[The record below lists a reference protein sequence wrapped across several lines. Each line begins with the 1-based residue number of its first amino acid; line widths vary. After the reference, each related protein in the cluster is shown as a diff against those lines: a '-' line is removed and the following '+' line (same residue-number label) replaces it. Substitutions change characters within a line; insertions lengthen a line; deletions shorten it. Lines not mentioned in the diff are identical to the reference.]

1 MSELVPRSHAKHGRF
16 PKPSFGRS
24 NKQHHSL
31 FRPMNDHRMKEHTR
45 HEEDQTLAAAR
56 EAVANAGIVPAQH
69 QPKSARAQDLSRRAN
84 SEGAS
89 MKRKPRQFTNL
100 PVETML
106 GEVPHAPASVFAQ
119 GGPATVP
126 FTYHEP
132 KNFIPKQSRSEIARE
147 EAVRIHALRF
157 RREQLNAD
165 AIREREAR
173 KLAAQMDEEPHVVSE
188 SRGKSIFIEDGVP
201 PPLPEKDLAND
212 EPSRSYLTP
221 RIRDTAAMPSLLS
234 SEQTTS
240 VVYNPKPL
248 SYLSGS
254 TLLTSS
260 APVQPSEPKDTTSSV
275 GENLT
280 PAQFAEMT
288 MADFSTV
295 RAGSTLPDYLSKRP
309 EVPTLEEDRDQED
322 AKAAVPVSETLD
334 NLRPSDTDVSGRHV
348 PEIPESDVTLLPDI
362 STVSDAA
369 RAKEDNMAELARKE
383 ADLARQEAILARLE
397 AQKAREEAERVR
409 REAEQIRRE
418 AEAARAAA
426 VEAREIEVKL
436 VEEARR
442 AENARKAEEAKR
454 AEEARKEEARKA
466 EEAKK
471 EEARKAEEA
480 KKEEARKAEE
490 AKKEEARK
498 AEEAKKEEAR
508 KAEEAKKE
516 EVRKAEEA
524 KKEEARKAEEAKKEE
539 ARKAE
544 EAKKEEARKVEA
556 KSAASVQTPSTSK
569 AADDLPP
576 YASPHRITH
585 LPAYLRNGIT
595 NMMRAH
601 PAKPSSSPATTT
613 KLTSVQPFSSLP
625 KSPVDSGKVAAVPPK
640 TSIPAPA
647 EAATSTRNKVD
658 QEPSSKQKD
667 APISAK
673 NEPTKAANAS
683 APVQRVFPQLEIVHV
698 HPKGGSRPAPKTTVP
713 PSKPSKDE
721 PSVTAKSFNAEKA
734 PTTTPSFS
742 SLPKGELS
750 SRYGLFIVGDAEGK
764 PELAKPAKSH
774 GDLSNEPSAPSAP
787 VLDEELSKKTPIK
800 PVARE
805 ANAPLN
811 LHSGSKLAPAIQNIG
826 YLKTK
831 DSAPAT
837 EETSISNNQQSRNSG
852 VDSKQEPAPASSN
865 VVPREVNQS
874 TQENLAQPT
883 SKAVDNLEPAQ
894 AAAEPKPD
902 ATAQSAPST
911 EQPSATVS
919 DKPDLPSSKPKE
931 ESEPKLEKE
940 STEKAVNN
948 KAEETETKAEQ
959 ELKEDATEPTE
970 DQPGAKTDN
979 RAQRRKAQKE
989 AKKAKKT

>member
-240 VVYNPKPL
+240 VVYKPKPL

-480 KKEEARKAEE
+480 KKEE
-490 AKKEEARK
+490 
-498 AEEAKKEEAR
+498 
-508 KAEEAKKE
+508 
-516 EVRKAEEA
+516 V
-524 KKEEARKAEEAKKEE
+524 RKAEEAKKEE

-585 LPAYLRNGIT
+585 LPAYLRNGIN

-601 PAKPSSSPATTT
+601 PVKPSSSPATPT
-613 KLTSVQPFSSLP
+613 KLTSAQSFSSLP

-764 PELAKPAKSH
+764 PELAKPAKFH

>member
-1 MSELVPRSHAKHGRF
+1 
-16 PKPSFGRS
+16 
-24 NKQHHSL
+24 
-31 FRPMNDHRMKEHTR
+31 MKEHTR

-165 AIREREAR
+165 AIREREER

-201 PPLPEKDLAND
+201 PPLPEKDLSND

-480 KKEEARKAEE
+480 KKEEARK
-490 AKKEEARK
+490 
-498 AEEAKKEEAR
+498 
-508 KAEEAKKE
+508 
-516 EVRKAEEA
+516 
-524 KKEEARKAEEAKKEE
+524 
-539 ARKAE
+539 
-544 EAKKEEARKVEA
+544 VEA

-613 KLTSVQPFSSLP
+613 KLTSAQSFSSLP

-764 PELAKPAKSH
+764 PELAKPAKFH

-959 ELKEDATEPTE
+959 ELKEDAAELTE

>member
-69 QPKSARAQDLSRRAN
+69 QPKSARAQELSRRAN

-480 KKEEARKAEE
+480 KKEE
-490 AKKEEARK
+490 
-498 AEEAKKEEAR
+498 
-508 KAEEAKKE
+508 
-516 EVRKAEEA
+516 VRKAEEA

-613 KLTSVQPFSSLP
+613 KLTSAQSFSSLP

-837 EETSISNNQQSRNSG
+837 EKTSISNNQQSRNSG

-959 ELKEDATEPTE
+959 ELKEDAAEPTE

>member
-480 KKEEARKAEE
+480 KKEEARK
-490 AKKEEARK
+490 
-498 AEEAKKEEAR
+498 
-508 KAEEAKKE
+508 
-516 EVRKAEEA
+516 
-524 KKEEARKAEEAKKEE
+524 
-539 ARKAE
+539 
-544 EAKKEEARKVEA
+544 VEA

-613 KLTSVQPFSSLP
+613 KLTSAQSFSSLP

-764 PELAKPAKSH
+764 PELAKPAKFH

-959 ELKEDATEPTE
+959 ELKEDAAEPTE

>member
-480 KKEEARKAEE
+480 KKEEARK
-490 AKKEEARK
+490 
-498 AEEAKKEEAR
+498 
-508 KAEEAKKE
+508 
-516 EVRKAEEA
+516 
-524 KKEEARKAEEAKKEE
+524 
-539 ARKAE
+539 
-544 EAKKEEARKVEA
+544 VEA

-585 LPAYLRNGIT
+585 LPAYLRNGIS

-613 KLTSVQPFSSLP
+613 KLTSAQSFSSLP

-959 ELKEDATEPTE
+959 ELKEDAAEPTE

>member
-31 FRPMNDHRMKEHTR
+31 FRPMNDHRIKEHTR

-69 QPKSARAQDLSRRAN
+69 QPKSARAQDISRRTN

-119 GGPATVP
+119 GGPAAVP

-132 KNFIPKQSRSEIARE
+132 KSFTPKQSRSEIARE
-147 EAVRIHALRF
+147 EAVRIHAMRF

-221 RIRDTAAMPSLLS
+221 RIRDHAAFPSLLS
-234 SEQTTS
+234 SDQTTS
-240 VVYNPKPL
+240 VMYNAKPL

-254 TLLTSS
+254 TLLTSG
-260 APVQPSEPKDTTSSV
+260 APVHTSEPKDATSSV
-275 GENLT
+275 SENLT

-309 EVPTLEEDRDQED
+309 EEPTLGEGRDQED
-322 AKAAVPVSETLD
+322 AKAAMPMSETLD
-334 NLRPSDTDVSGRHV
+334 DLRPSDSDLSGRNV
-348 PEIPESDVTLLPDI
+348 PETKESDVTLLPDI

-436 VEEARR
+436 LEEARR
-442 AENARKAEEAKR
+442 AENARKAEEARR

-466 EEAKK
+466 EEAQK
-471 EEARKAEEA
+471 EEARKVEEA

-490 AKKEEARK
+490 AQKDEETN
-498 AEEAKKEEAR
+498 
-508 KAEEAKKE
+508 
-516 EVRKAEEA
+516 
-524 KKEEARKAEEAKKEE
+524 
-539 ARKAE
+539 
-544 EAKKEEARKVEA
+544 KEEARKVEA
-556 KSAASVQTPSTSK
+556 KNAASMQTPSTSK

-576 YASPHRITH
+576 YASPHRITQ
-585 LPAYLRNGIT
+585 LPAYLRNSISH
-595 NMMRAH
+595 MMHAH
-601 PAKPSSSPATTT
+601 PAKASSSAATT
-613 KLTSVQPFSSLP
+613 KLTSAQSFSSLR

-647 EAATSTRNKVD
+647 EAATSTRDKVD
-658 QEPSSKQKD
+658 QEPPSKQKD
-667 APISAK
+667 VPVSAK
-673 NEPTKAANAS
+673 IEPTKAANAS

-698 HPKGGSRPAPKTTVP
+698 HPKGGSKPAPKMTVSS
-713 PSKPSKDE
+713 SKPSKDE
-721 PSVTAKSFNAEKA
+721 PNLTAKSFNAEKA
-734 PTTTPSFS
+734 PITTPSFS

-764 PELAKPAKSH
+764 PELAKPAKSQS
-774 GDLSNEPSAPSAP
+774 DFSNEPSAPSAP
-787 VLDEELSKKTPIK
+787 VIDEELSKKTPIK

-805 ANAPLN
+805 ATAPLN

-831 DSAPAT
+831 DSARTT
-837 EETSISNNQQSRNSG
+837 EETSISSNSQSHNSG
-852 VDSKQEPAPASSN
+852 VDSKQEPVRASSN
-865 VVPREVNQS
+865 IVPREVSQT
-874 TQENLAQPT
+874 TQDNLAQPT
-883 SKAVDNLEPAQ
+883 SQPVDSLEPAQ
-894 AAAEPKPD
+894 AAAESRPD
-902 ATAQSAPST
+902 APAQSAPST
-911 EQPSATVS
+911 DQSPVTVS
-919 DKPDLPSSKPKE
+919 DKPELPSSKPKE
-931 ESEPKLEKE
+931 EFEPKLEKE
-940 STEKAVNN
+940 STEKAVKNV
-948 KAEETETKAEQ
+948 KAEGTETKAEH
-959 ELKEDATEPTE
+959 ELKEDAAELSE

>member
-69 QPKSARAQDLSRRAN
+69 QPKSARAQELSRRAN

-480 KKEEARKAEE
+480 KKEE
-490 AKKEEARK
+490 
-498 AEEAKKEEAR
+498 
-508 KAEEAKKE
+508 
-516 EVRKAEEA
+516 VRKAEEA

-613 KLTSVQPFSSLP
+613 KLTSAQSFSSLP

-698 HPKGGSRPAPKTTVP
+698 HPKGGSRPAPKTTVL

-837 EETSISNNQQSRNSG
+837 EKTSISNNQQSRNSG

-894 AAAEPKPD
+894 AATEPKPD

-959 ELKEDATEPTE
+959 ELKEDAAEPTE

>member
-498 AEEAKKEEAR
+498 AEEAKKEE
-508 KAEEAKKE
+508 
-516 EVRKAEEA
+516 VRKAEEA

-544 EAKKEEARKVEA
+544 EAKKEEARKVQA

-585 LPAYLRNGIT
+585 LPAYLRNGIN

-601 PAKPSSSPATTT
+601 PVKPSSSPATTT
-613 KLTSVQPFSSLP
+613 KLTSAQSFSSLP

-698 HPKGGSRPAPKTTVP
+698 HPKGGSRPAPKTTVL

-837 EETSISNNQQSRNSG
+837 EKTSISNNQQSRNSG

-959 ELKEDATEPTE
+959 ELKEDAAEPTE

>member
-1 MSELVPRSHAKHGRF
+1 
-16 PKPSFGRS
+16 
-24 NKQHHSL
+24 
-31 FRPMNDHRMKEHTR
+31 MKEHTR

-334 NLRPSDTDVSGRHV
+334 NLLPSDTDVSGRHV

-480 KKEEARKAEE
+480 KKEE
-490 AKKEEARK
+490 
-498 AEEAKKEEAR
+498 
-508 KAEEAKKE
+508 
-516 EVRKAEEA
+516 VRKAEEA

-585 LPAYLRNGIT
+585 LPAYLRNGIS

-613 KLTSVQPFSSLP
+613 KLTSAQSFSSLP

-959 ELKEDATEPTE
+959 ELKEDAAEPTE

>member
-69 QPKSARAQDLSRRAN
+69 QPKSARAQDISGCTN

-119 GGPATVP
+119 GGPAAVP

-132 KNFIPKQSRSEIARE
+132 KSFTPKQSRSEIARE
-147 EAVRIHALRF
+147 EAVRIHAMRF

-221 RIRDTAAMPSLLS
+221 RIRDHAAFPSLLS
-234 SEQTTS
+234 SDQTTS
-240 VVYNPKPL
+240 VMYNAKPL

-254 TLLTSS
+254 TLLTSG
-260 APVQPSEPKDTTSSV
+260 APVHTSEPKDVTSSV
-275 GENLT
+275 SENLT

-309 EVPTLEEDRDQED
+309 EEPTLDEDPDQED
-322 AKAAVPVSETLD
+322 AKAAMPMSKTLD
-334 NLRPSDTDVSGRHV
+334 DLRPSDSDLSGRNV
-348 PEIPESDVTLLPDI
+348 PETKESDVTLLPDI

-426 VEAREIEVKL
+426 VEARELEVKL
-436 VEEARR
+436 LEEARR
-442 AENARKAEEAKR
+442 AENARKAEEARR
-454 AEEARKEEARKA
+454 AEEARKEEARKTEEAQKEEARKA

-480 KKEEARKAEE
+480 QKEEARKVEE

-498 AEEAKKEEAR
+498 AEEAQKDEETN
-508 KAEEAKKE
+508 
-516 EVRKAEEA
+516 
-524 KKEEARKAEEAKKEE
+524 
-539 ARKAE
+539 
-544 EAKKEEARKVEA
+544 KEEARKVEA
-556 KSAASVQTPSTSK
+556 KNAASVPTPSTSK

-576 YASPHRITH
+576 YASPHRITQ
-585 LPAYLRNGIT
+585 LPAYLRNSIT
-595 NMMRAH
+595 HMMRAH
-601 PAKPSSSPATTT
+601 PAKASSSAATT
-613 KLTSVQPFSSLP
+613 KLTSAQSFSSLR

-647 EAATSTRNKVD
+647 EAATSTRDKVD
-658 QEPSSKQKD
+658 QEPPSKQKD
-667 APISAK
+667 VPVSAK
-673 NEPTKAANAS
+673 NEPTKAANAN

-698 HPKGGSRPAPKTTVP
+698 HPKGGSKPAPKMTVSS
-713 PSKPSKDE
+713 SKPSKDE
-721 PSVTAKSFNAEKA
+721 PNLTAKSFNAEKA
-734 PTTTPSFS
+734 HITTPSFS

-764 PELAKPAKSH
+764 PELAKPAKSQS
-774 GDLSNEPSAPSAP
+774 DFSNEPSAPSAP
-787 VLDEELSKKTPIK
+787 VIDEELSKKTPIK

-805 ANAPLN
+805 ATAPLN

-831 DSAPAT
+831 DSARTT
-837 EETSISNNQQSRNSG
+837 EETSISSNSQSHNSG
-852 VDSKQEPAPASSN
+852 VDSKQEPVRASSN
-865 VVPREVNQS
+865 IVPREVSQT
-874 TQENLAQPT
+874 TQDNLAQPT
-883 SKAVDNLEPAQ
+883 SQPVDSLEPAQ
-894 AAAEPKPD
+894 AAAESRPD
-902 ATAQSAPST
+902 APAQSAPST
-911 EQPSATVS
+911 DQSPVTVS
-919 DKPDLPSSKPKE
+919 DKPELPSSKPKE

-940 STEKAVNN
+940 STEKAVKNV
-948 KAEETETKAEQ
+948 KTEGTETKAEQ
-959 ELKEDATEPTE
+959 ELKEDAAELSE

>member
-1 MSELVPRSHAKHGRF
+1 
-16 PKPSFGRS
+16 
-24 NKQHHSL
+24 
-31 FRPMNDHRMKEHTR
+31 MKEHTR

-165 AIREREAR
+165 AIREREER

-480 KKEEARKAEE
+480 KKEEV
-490 AKKEEARK
+490 RK

-516 EVRKAEEA
+516 EV
-524 KKEEARKAEEAKKEE
+524 RKAEEAKKEE

-613 KLTSVQPFSSLP
+613 KLTSAQSFSSLP

-764 PELAKPAKSH
+764 PELAKPAKFH

>member
-490 AKKEEARK
+490 AK
-498 AEEAKKEEAR
+498 
-508 KAEEAKKE
+508 
-516 EVRKAEEA
+516 
-524 KKEEARKAEEAKKEE
+524 
-539 ARKAE
+539 
-544 EAKKEEARKVEA
+544 
-556 KSAASVQTPSTSK
+556 SAASVQTPSTSK

-595 NMMRAH
+595 HMMRAH

-613 KLTSVQPFSSLP
+613 KLTSAQSFSSLP

-721 PSVTAKSFNAEKA
+721 PSVTAKSLNAEKA
-734 PTTTPSFS
+734 PITTPSFS

-959 ELKEDATEPTE
+959 ELKEDAAEPTE

>member
-69 QPKSARAQDLSRRAN
+69 QPKSARAQDISRRTN

-119 GGPATVP
+119 GGPAAVP

-132 KNFIPKQSRSEIARE
+132 KSFTPKQSRSEIARE
-147 EAVRIHALRF
+147 EAIRIHAMRF

-221 RIRDTAAMPSLLS
+221 RIRDHAAFPSLLS
-234 SEQTTS
+234 SDQTTS
-240 VVYNPKPL
+240 VMYNAKPL

-254 TLLTSS
+254 TLLTSG
-260 APVQPSEPKDTTSSV
+260 APVHTSEPKDATSSV
-275 GENLT
+275 SENLT

-309 EVPTLEEDRDQED
+309 EEPTLGEGRDQED
-322 AKAAVPVSETLD
+322 AKAAMPMSETLD
-334 NLRPSDTDVSGRHV
+334 DLRPSDSDLSGRNV
-348 PEIPESDVTLLPDI
+348 PETKESDVTLLPDI

-436 VEEARR
+436 LEEARR
-442 AENARKAEEAKR
+442 AENARKAEEARR
-454 AEEARKEEARKA
+454 AEEARKEEARKAEEAQKEEARKA

-490 AKKEEARK
+490 AQKDEETN
-498 AEEAKKEEAR
+498 
-508 KAEEAKKE
+508 
-516 EVRKAEEA
+516 
-524 KKEEARKAEEAKKEE
+524 
-539 ARKAE
+539 
-544 EAKKEEARKVEA
+544 KEEARKVEA
-556 KSAASVQTPSTSK
+556 KNAASMQTPSTSK

-576 YASPHRITH
+576 YASPHRITQ
-585 LPAYLRNGIT
+585 LPAYLRNSISH
-595 NMMRAH
+595 MMHAH
-601 PAKPSSSPATTT
+601 PAKASSSAATT
-613 KLTSVQPFSSLP
+613 KLTSAQSFSSLR

-647 EAATSTRNKVD
+647 EAATSTRDKVD
-658 QEPSSKQKD
+658 QEPPSKQKD
-667 APISAK
+667 VPVSAK
-673 NEPTKAANAS
+673 IEPTKAANAS

-698 HPKGGSRPAPKTTVP
+698 HPKGGSKPAPKMTVSS
-713 PSKPSKDE
+713 SKPSKDE
-721 PSVTAKSFNAEKA
+721 PNLTAKSFNAEKA
-734 PTTTPSFS
+734 PITTPSFS

-764 PELAKPAKSH
+764 PELAKPAKSQS
-774 GDLSNEPSAPSAP
+774 DFSNEPSAPSAP
-787 VLDEELSKKTPIK
+787 VIDEELSKKTPIK

-805 ANAPLN
+805 ATAPLN

-831 DSAPAT
+831 DSARTT
-837 EETSISNNQQSRNSG
+837 EETSISSNSQSHNSG
-852 VDSKQEPAPASSN
+852 VDSKQEPVRASSN
-865 VVPREVNQS
+865 IVPREVSQT
-874 TQENLAQPT
+874 TQDNLAQPT
-883 SKAVDNLEPAQ
+883 SQPVDSLEPAQ
-894 AAAEPKPD
+894 AAAESRPD
-902 ATAQSAPST
+902 APAQSAPST
-911 EQPSATVS
+911 DQSPVTVS
-919 DKPDLPSSKPKE
+919 DKPELPSSKPKE
-931 ESEPKLEKE
+931 EFEPKLEKE
-940 STEKAVNN
+940 STEKAVKNI
-948 KAEETETKAEQ
+948 KAEGTETKAEH
-959 ELKEDATEPTE
+959 ELKEDAAELSE
-970 DQPGAKTDN
+970 DQQGAKTDN

>member
-1 MSELVPRSHAKHGRF
+1 
-16 PKPSFGRS
+16 
-24 NKQHHSL
+24 
-31 FRPMNDHRMKEHTR
+31 MKEHTR

-334 NLRPSDTDVSGRHV
+334 KLRPSDTDVSGRHV

-498 AEEAKKEEAR
+498 
-508 KAEEAKKE
+508 
-516 EVRKAEEA
+516 
-524 KKEEARKAEEAKKEE
+524 
-539 ARKAE
+539 
-544 EAKKEEARKVEA
+544 VEA

-613 KLTSVQPFSSLP
+613 KLTSAQSFSSLP

-959 ELKEDATEPTE
+959 ELKEDAAEPTE

>member
-69 QPKSARAQDLSRRAN
+69 QPKSARAQDISGRTN

-119 GGPATVP
+119 GGPAAVP

-132 KNFIPKQSRSEIARE
+132 KSFTPKQSRSEIARE
-147 EAVRIHALRF
+147 EAVRIHAMRF

-221 RIRDTAAMPSLLS
+221 RIRDHAAFPSLLS
-234 SEQTTS
+234 SDQTTS
-240 VVYNPKPL
+240 VMYNAKPL

-254 TLLTSS
+254 TLLTSG
-260 APVQPSEPKDTTSSV
+260 APVHTSEPKDVTSSV
-275 GENLT
+275 SENLT

-309 EVPTLEEDRDQED
+309 EEPTLDEDPDQED
-322 AKAAVPVSETLD
+322 AKAAMPMSETLD
-334 NLRPSDTDVSGRHV
+334 DLRPSDSDLSGRNV
-348 PEIPESDVTLLPDI
+348 PETKESDVTLLPDI

-436 VEEARR
+436 LEEARR
-442 AENARKAEEAKR
+442 AENARKAEEARR

-490 AKKEEARK
+490 AQKEEARK
-498 AEEAKKEEAR
+498 VEEAKKEEAR
-508 KAEEAKKE
+508 KAEEAQKDE
-516 EVRKAEEA
+516 ETN
-524 KKEEARKAEEAKKEE
+524 
-539 ARKAE
+539 
-544 EAKKEEARKVEA
+544 KEEARKVEA
-556 KSAASVQTPSTSK
+556 KNAASVPTPSTSK

-576 YASPHRITH
+576 YASPHRITQ
-585 LPAYLRNGIT
+585 LPAYLRNSIT
-595 NMMRAH
+595 HMMRAH
-601 PAKPSSSPATTT
+601 PAKASSSAATT
-613 KLTSVQPFSSLP
+613 KLTSAQSFSSLR

-647 EAATSTRNKVD
+647 EAATSTRDKVD
-658 QEPSSKQKD
+658 QEPPSKQKD
-667 APISAK
+667 VPVSAK
-673 NEPTKAANAS
+673 NEPTKAANAN

-698 HPKGGSRPAPKTTVP
+698 HPKGGSKPAPKMTVSS
-713 PSKPSKDE
+713 SKPSKDE
-721 PSVTAKSFNAEKA
+721 PNLTAKSFNAEKA
-734 PTTTPSFS
+734 HITTPSFS

-764 PELAKPAKSH
+764 PELAKPAKSQS
-774 GDLSNEPSAPSAP
+774 DFSNEPSAPSAP
-787 VLDEELSKKTPIK
+787 VIDEELSKKTPIK

-805 ANAPLN
+805 ATAPLN

-831 DSAPAT
+831 DSARTT
-837 EETSISNNQQSRNSG
+837 EETSISSNSQSHNSG
-852 VDSKQEPAPASSN
+852 VDSKQEPVRASSN
-865 VVPREVNQS
+865 IVPREVSQT
-874 TQENLAQPT
+874 TQDNLAQPT
-883 SKAVDNLEPAQ
+883 SQPVDSLEPAQ
-894 AAAEPKPD
+894 AAAESRPD
-902 ATAQSAPST
+902 APAQSAPST
-911 EQPSATVS
+911 DQSPVTVS
-919 DKPDLPSSKPKE
+919 DKPELPSSKPKE

-940 STEKAVNN
+940 STEKAV
-948 KAEETETKAEQ
+948 KDVKTEGTETKAEQ
-959 ELKEDATEPTE
+959 ELKEDAAELSE

>member
-480 KKEEARKAEE
+480 KKEE
-490 AKKEEARK
+490 
-498 AEEAKKEEAR
+498 
-508 KAEEAKKE
+508 
-516 EVRKAEEA
+516 VRKAEEA

-585 LPAYLRNGIT
+585 LPAYLRNSIT

-613 KLTSVQPFSSLP
+613 KLTSAQSFSSLP

-837 EETSISNNQQSRNSG
+837 EETSISNNQQSRNSS

-959 ELKEDATEPTE
+959 ELKEDAAEPTE

>member
-498 AEEAKKEEAR
+498 AEEAKKEE
-508 KAEEAKKE
+508 
-516 EVRKAEEA
+516 VRKAEEA

-613 KLTSVQPFSSLP
+613 KLTSAQSFSSLP

-959 ELKEDATEPTE
+959 ELKEDAAEPTE

>member
-1 MSELVPRSHAKHGRF
+1 
-16 PKPSFGRS
+16 
-24 NKQHHSL
+24 
-31 FRPMNDHRMKEHTR
+31 MKEHTR

-480 KKEEARKAEE
+480 KKEEARK
-490 AKKEEARK
+490 
-498 AEEAKKEEAR
+498 
-508 KAEEAKKE
+508 
-516 EVRKAEEA
+516 
-524 KKEEARKAEEAKKEE
+524 
-539 ARKAE
+539 
-544 EAKKEEARKVEA
+544 VEA

-613 KLTSVQPFSSLP
+613 KLTSAQSFSSLP

-959 ELKEDATEPTE
+959 ELKEDAAEPTE

>member
-1 MSELVPRSHAKHGRF
+1 
-16 PKPSFGRS
+16 
-24 NKQHHSL
+24 
-31 FRPMNDHRMKEHTR
+31 MNDHRMKEHTR

-480 KKEEARKAEE
+480 KKEEAC
-490 AKKEEARK
+490 
-498 AEEAKKEEAR
+498 

-613 KLTSVQPFSSLP
+613 KLTSAQSFSSLP

-667 APISAK
+667 VPISAK

-698 HPKGGSRPAPKTTVP
+698 HPKGGSRPAPKTTVL

-837 EETSISNNQQSRNSG
+837 EKTSISNNQQSRNSG

-959 ELKEDATEPTE
+959 ELKEDAAEPTE

>member
-69 QPKSARAQDLSRRAN
+69 QPKSARAQDISRRTN

-119 GGPATVP
+119 GGPAAVP

-132 KNFIPKQSRSEIARE
+132 KSFTPKQSRSEIARE
-147 EAVRIHALRF
+147 EAIRIHAMRF

-221 RIRDTAAMPSLLS
+221 RIRDHAAFPSLLS
-234 SEQTTS
+234 SDQTTS
-240 VVYNPKPL
+240 VMYNAKPL

-254 TLLTSS
+254 TLLTSG
-260 APVQPSEPKDTTSSV
+260 APVHTSEPKDATSSV
-275 GENLT
+275 SENLT

-309 EVPTLEEDRDQED
+309 EEPTLGEGRDQED
-322 AKAAVPVSETLD
+322 AKAAMPMSETLD
-334 NLRPSDTDVSGRHV
+334 DLRPSDSDLSGRNV
-348 PEIPESDVTLLPDI
+348 PETKESDVTLLPDI

-436 VEEARR
+436 LEEARR
-442 AENARKAEEAKR
+442 AENARKAEEARR
-454 AEEARKEEARKA
+454 AEEARKEEARKAEEAQKEEARKA

-480 KKEEARKAEE
+480 QKDEETNKEED
-490 AKKEEARK
+490 
-498 AEEAKKEEAR
+498 
-508 KAEEAKKE
+508 
-516 EVRKAEEA
+516 
-524 KKEEARKAEEAKKEE
+524 
-539 ARKAE
+539 
-544 EAKKEEARKVEA
+544 RKVEA
-556 KSAASVQTPSTSK
+556 KNAASVQTPSTSK

-576 YASPHRITH
+576 YASPHRITQ
-585 LPAYLRNGIT
+585 LPAYLRNSISH
-595 NMMRAH
+595 MMHAH
-601 PAKPSSSPATTT
+601 PAKASSSAATT
-613 KLTSVQPFSSLP
+613 KLTSAQSFSSLR

-647 EAATSTRNKVD
+647 EAATSTRDKVD
-658 QEPSSKQKD
+658 QEPPSKQKD
-667 APISAK
+667 VPVSAK
-673 NEPTKAANAS
+673 IEPTKAANAS

-698 HPKGGSRPAPKTTVP
+698 HPKGGSKPAPKMTVSS
-713 PSKPSKDE
+713 SKPSKDE
-721 PSVTAKSFNAEKA
+721 PNLTAKSFNAEKA
-734 PTTTPSFS
+734 PITTPSFS

-764 PELAKPAKSH
+764 PELAKPAKSQS
-774 GDLSNEPSAPSAP
+774 DFSNEPSAPSAP
-787 VLDEELSKKTPIK
+787 VIDEELSKKTPIK

-805 ANAPLN
+805 ATAPLN

-831 DSAPAT
+831 DSARTT
-837 EETSISNNQQSRNSG
+837 EETSISSNSQSHNSG
-852 VDSKQEPAPASSN
+852 VDSKQEPARASSN
-865 VVPREVNQS
+865 IVPHEVSQT
-874 TQENLAQPT
+874 TQDNPAQPT
-883 SKAVDNLEPAQ
+883 SQPVDSLEPAQ
-894 AAAEPKPD
+894 AAAESRPD
-902 ATAQSAPST
+902 ALAQSAPST
-911 EQPSATVS
+911 NQSPVTVS
-919 DKPDLPSSKPKE
+919 DKPELPSSKPKE

-940 STEKAVNN
+940 STEKAVKNV
-948 KAEETETKAEQ
+948 KAEGTETKAEH
-959 ELKEDATEPTE
+959 ELKEDAAELSE

>member
-69 QPKSARAQDLSRRAN
+69 LPKSARAQDISGRTN

-119 GGPATVP
+119 GGPAAVP

-132 KNFIPKQSRSEIARE
+132 KSFTPKQSRSEIARE
-147 EAVRIHALRF
+147 EAVRIHAMRF

-221 RIRDTAAMPSLLS
+221 RIRDHAAFPSLLS
-234 SEQTTS
+234 SDQTTS
-240 VVYNPKPL
+240 VMYNAKPL

-254 TLLTSS
+254 TLLTSG
-260 APVQPSEPKDTTSSV
+260 APVHTSEPKDVTSSV
-275 GENLT
+275 SENLT

-309 EVPTLEEDRDQED
+309 EEPTLDEDRDQED
-322 AKAAVPVSETLD
+322 AKAAMPMSETLD
-334 NLRPSDTDVSGRHV
+334 DLRPSDSDLSGRNV
-348 PEIPESDVTLLPDI
+348 PETKESDVTLLPDI

-436 VEEARR
+436 LEEARR
-442 AENARKAEEAKR
+442 AENARKAEEARR
-454 AEEARKEEARKA
+454 AEEARKEEARKTEEAQKEEARKA

-480 KKEEARKAEE
+480 QKDEETNKEED
-490 AKKEEARK
+490 
-498 AEEAKKEEAR
+498 
-508 KAEEAKKE
+508 
-516 EVRKAEEA
+516 
-524 KKEEARKAEEAKKEE
+524 
-539 ARKAE
+539 
-544 EAKKEEARKVEA
+544 RKVEA
-556 KSAASVQTPSTSK
+556 KNAASVQTPSTSK

-576 YASPHRITH
+576 YASPHRITQ
-585 LPAYLRNGIT
+585 LPAYLRNSIT
-595 NMMRAH
+595 HMMHAH
-601 PAKPSSSPATTT
+601 PAKASSSAATT
-613 KLTSVQPFSSLP
+613 KLTSAQSFSSLR

-640 TSIPAPA
+640 TSIPDPA
-647 EAATSTRNKVD
+647 EAATSTRDKVD
-658 QEPSSKQKD
+658 QEPPSKQKD
-667 APISAK
+667 VPVSAK

-698 HPKGGSRPAPKTTVP
+698 HPKGGSKPAPKMTVSS
-713 PSKPSKDE
+713 SKPSKDE
-721 PSVTAKSFNAEKA
+721 PNLTAKSFNAEKA
-734 PTTTPSFS
+734 PITTPSFS

-764 PELAKPAKSH
+764 PELAKPAKSQS
-774 GDLSNEPSAPSAP
+774 DFSNEPSAPSAP
-787 VLDEELSKKTPIK
+787 VIDEELSKKTPIK

-805 ANAPLN
+805 ATAPLN

-831 DSAPAT
+831 DSARTT
-837 EETSISNNQQSRNSG
+837 EETSISSNSQSHNSG
-852 VDSKQEPAPASSN
+852 VDSKQEPARASSN
-865 VVPREVNQS
+865 IVPHEVSQT
-874 TQENLAQPT
+874 TQDNLAQPT
-883 SKAVDNLEPAQ
+883 SQPVDSLEPAQ
-894 AAAEPKPD
+894 AAAESRPD
-902 ATAQSAPST
+902 ALAQSAPST
-911 EQPSATVS
+911 NQSPVTVS
-919 DKPDLPSSKPKE
+919 DKPELPSSKPKE

-940 STEKAVNN
+940 STEKAVKNV
-948 KAEETETKAEQ
+948 KAEGTETKAEQ
-959 ELKEDATEPTE
+959 ELKEDAAELSE

>member
-498 AEEAKKEEAR
+498 AEEAKKEE
-508 KAEEAKKE
+508 
-516 EVRKAEEA
+516 VRKAEEA

-613 KLTSVQPFSSLP
+613 KLTSAQSFSSLP

-837 EETSISNNQQSRNSG
+837 EETSISNNQQSRNSS

>member
-126 FTYHEP
+126 FTYQEP

-480 KKEEARKAEE
+480 KKEE
-490 AKKEEARK
+490 
-498 AEEAKKEEAR
+498 
-508 KAEEAKKE
+508 
-516 EVRKAEEA
+516 VRKAEEA

-544 EAKKEEARKVEA
+544 EAKKEEARKVQA

-585 LPAYLRNGIT
+585 LPAYLRNGIS

-613 KLTSVQPFSSLP
+613 KLTSAQSFSSLP

-959 ELKEDATEPTE
+959 ELKEDAAEPTE

>member
-1 MSELVPRSHAKHGRF
+1 
-16 PKPSFGRS
+16 
-24 NKQHHSL
+24 
-31 FRPMNDHRMKEHTR
+31 MKEHTR

-498 AEEAKKEEAR
+498 
-508 KAEEAKKE
+508 
-516 EVRKAEEA
+516 
-524 KKEEARKAEEAKKEE
+524 
-539 ARKAE
+539 
-544 EAKKEEARKVEA
+544 VEA

-613 KLTSVQPFSSLP
+613 KLTSAQSFSSLP

-764 PELAKPAKSH
+764 PELAKPAKFH

-811 LHSGSKLAPAIQNIG
+811 LHSGSKLAPAIQNID

-970 DQPGAKTDN
+970 DLSLIHI
-979 RAQRRKAQKE
+979 
-989 AKKAKKT
+989 

>member
-69 QPKSARAQDLSRRAN
+69 QPKSTRAQDLSRRAN

-234 SEQTTS
+234 SEQTNS

-490 AKKEEARK
+490 AKKEE
-498 AEEAKKEEAR
+498 
-508 KAEEAKKE
+508 
-516 EVRKAEEA
+516 VRKAEEA

-613 KLTSVQPFSSLP
+613 KLTSAQSFSSLP

-698 HPKGGSRPAPKTTVP
+698 HPKGGSRPAPKTTVL

-734 PTTTPSFS
+734 PTSTPSFS

-837 EETSISNNQQSRNSG
+837 EKTSISNNQQSRNSG

-959 ELKEDATEPTE
+959 ELKEDAAEPTE

>member
-1 MSELVPRSHAKHGRF
+1 
-16 PKPSFGRS
+16 
-24 NKQHHSL
+24 
-31 FRPMNDHRMKEHTR
+31 MKEHTR

-498 AEEAKKEEAR
+498 
-508 KAEEAKKE
+508 
-516 EVRKAEEA
+516 
-524 KKEEARKAEEAKKEE
+524 
-539 ARKAE
+539 
-544 EAKKEEARKVEA
+544 VEA

-613 KLTSVQPFSSLP
+613 KLTSAQSFSSLP

-764 PELAKPAKSH
+764 PELAKPAKFH

>member
-1 MSELVPRSHAKHGRF
+1 
-16 PKPSFGRS
+16 
-24 NKQHHSL
+24 
-31 FRPMNDHRMKEHTR
+31 MKEHTR

-369 RAKEDNMAELARKE
+369 RAKENNMAELARKE

-490 AKKEEARK
+490 AKKEEVRK

-613 KLTSVQPFSSLP
+613 KLTSAQSFSSLP

-811 LHSGSKLAPAIQNIG
+811 LHSGSKLAPAIQNID

-959 ELKEDATEPTE
+959 ELKEDAAEPTE

>member
-480 KKEEARKAEE
+480 KKEEV
-490 AKKEEARK
+490 RK

-516 EVRKAEEA
+516 EV
-524 KKEEARKAEEAKKEE
+524 RKAEEAKKEE

-613 KLTSVQPFSSLP
+613 KLTSAQSFSSLP

-667 APISAK
+667 VPISAK

-837 EETSISNNQQSRNSG
+837 EKTSISNNQQSRNSG

-959 ELKEDATEPTE
+959 ELKEDAAEPTE

>member
-212 EPSRSYLTP
+212 GPSRSYLTP

-322 AKAAVPVSETLD
+322 AKAAVPVSEALD
-334 NLRPSDTDVSGRHV
+334 DLRPSDTDVSGRHV

-480 KKEEARKAEE
+480 KKEEARKVEE
-490 AKKEEARK
+490 AK
-498 AEEAKKEEAR
+498 
-508 KAEEAKKE
+508 
-516 EVRKAEEA
+516 
-524 KKEEARKAEEAKKEE
+524 
-539 ARKAE
+539 
-544 EAKKEEARKVEA
+544 
-556 KSAASVQTPSTSK
+556 
-569 AADDLPP
+569 
-576 YASPHRITH
+576 
-585 LPAYLRNGIT
+585 
-595 NMMRAH
+595 
-601 PAKPSSSPATTT
+601 
-613 KLTSVQPFSSLP
+613 
-625 KSPVDSGKVAAVPPK
+625 
-640 TSIPAPA
+640 
-647 EAATSTRNKVD
+647 
-658 QEPSSKQKD
+658 
-667 APISAK
+667 
-673 NEPTKAANAS
+673 
-683 APVQRVFPQLEIVHV
+683 
-698 HPKGGSRPAPKTTVP
+698 
-713 PSKPSKDE
+713 
-721 PSVTAKSFNAEKA
+721 
-734 PTTTPSFS
+734 
-742 SLPKGELS
+742 
-750 SRYGLFIVGDAEGK
+750 
-764 PELAKPAKSH
+764 
-774 GDLSNEPSAPSAP
+774 
-787 VLDEELSKKTPIK
+787 
-800 PVARE
+800 
-805 ANAPLN
+805 
-811 LHSGSKLAPAIQNIG
+811 
-826 YLKTK
+826 
-831 DSAPAT
+831 
-837 EETSISNNQQSRNSG
+837 
-852 VDSKQEPAPASSN
+852 
-865 VVPREVNQS
+865 
-874 TQENLAQPT
+874 
-883 SKAVDNLEPAQ
+883 
-894 AAAEPKPD
+894 
-902 ATAQSAPST
+902 
-911 EQPSATVS
+911 
-919 DKPDLPSSKPKE
+919 
-931 ESEPKLEKE
+931 
-940 STEKAVNN
+940 
-948 KAEETETKAEQ
+948 
-959 ELKEDATEPTE
+959 
-970 DQPGAKTDN
+970 
-979 RAQRRKAQKE
+979 
-989 AKKAKKT
+989 

>member
-31 FRPMNDHRMKEHTR
+31 FCPMNDHRMKEHTR

-69 QPKSARAQDLSRRAN
+69 QPKSARAQDFSRRVN
-84 SEGAS
+84 SEGVS

-480 KKEEARKAEE
+480 KKEEARK
-490 AKKEEARK
+490 
-498 AEEAKKEEAR
+498 
-508 KAEEAKKE
+508 
-516 EVRKAEEA
+516 
-524 KKEEARKAEEAKKEE
+524 
-539 ARKAE
+539 
-544 EAKKEEARKVEA
+544 VEA

-613 KLTSVQPFSSLP
+613 KLTSAQSFSSLP

-721 PSVTAKSFNAEKA
+721 PSVTAKSLNAEKA
-734 PTTTPSFS
+734 PITTPSFS

-764 PELAKPAKSH
+764 PELAKPAKFH

-959 ELKEDATEPTE
+959 ELKEDAAEPTE

>member
-1 MSELVPRSHAKHGRF
+1 
-16 PKPSFGRS
+16 
-24 NKQHHSL
+24 
-31 FRPMNDHRMKEHTR
+31 MKEHTR

-69 QPKSARAQDLSRRAN
+69 QPKSARAQDFSRRVN
-84 SEGAS
+84 SEGVS

-480 KKEEARKAEE
+480 KKEEARK
-490 AKKEEARK
+490 
-498 AEEAKKEEAR
+498 
-508 KAEEAKKE
+508 
-516 EVRKAEEA
+516 
-524 KKEEARKAEEAKKEE
+524 
-539 ARKAE
+539 
-544 EAKKEEARKVEA
+544 VEA

-601 PAKPSSSPATTT
+601 PTKPSSSPATTT
-613 KLTSVQPFSSLP
+613 KLTSAQSFSSLP

-959 ELKEDATEPTE
+959 ELKEDAAEPTE

>member
-1 MSELVPRSHAKHGRF
+1 
-16 PKPSFGRS
+16 
-24 NKQHHSL
+24 
-31 FRPMNDHRMKEHTR
+31 MKEHTR

-508 KAEEAKKE
+508 K
-516 EVRKAEEA
+516 
-524 KKEEARKAEEAKKEE
+524 
-539 ARKAE
+539 
-544 EAKKEEARKVEA
+544 VEA

-613 KLTSVQPFSSLP
+613 KLTSAQSFSSLP
-625 KSPVDSGKVAAVPPK
+625 KSPVDSGKVATVPPK

-647 EAATSTRNKVD
+647 EAATPTRNKVD

-919 DKPDLPSSKPKE
+919 EKPELPSSKPKE

-959 ELKEDATEPTE
+959 ELKEDAAELTE

>member
-1 MSELVPRSHAKHGRF
+1 
-16 PKPSFGRS
+16 
-24 NKQHHSL
+24 
-31 FRPMNDHRMKEHTR
+31 
-45 HEEDQTLAAAR
+45 
-56 EAVANAGIVPAQH
+56 
-69 QPKSARAQDLSRRAN
+69 
-84 SEGAS
+84 
-89 MKRKPRQFTNL
+89 
-100 PVETML
+100 
-106 GEVPHAPASVFAQ
+106 
-119 GGPATVP
+119 
-126 FTYHEP
+126 
-132 KNFIPKQSRSEIARE
+132 
-147 EAVRIHALRF
+147 
-157 RREQLNAD
+157 
-165 AIREREAR
+165 
-173 KLAAQMDEEPHVVSE
+173 
-188 SRGKSIFIEDGVP
+188 
-201 PPLPEKDLAND
+201 
-212 EPSRSYLTP
+212 
-221 RIRDTAAMPSLLS
+221 
-234 SEQTTS
+234 
-240 VVYNPKPL
+240 
-248 SYLSGS
+248 
-254 TLLTSS
+254 
-260 APVQPSEPKDTTSSV
+260 
-275 GENLT
+275 
-280 PAQFAEMT
+280 
-288 MADFSTV
+288 
-295 RAGSTLPDYLSKRP
+295 
-309 EVPTLEEDRDQED
+309 
-322 AKAAVPVSETLD
+322 
-334 NLRPSDTDVSGRHV
+334 
-348 PEIPESDVTLLPDI
+348 
-362 STVSDAA
+362 
-369 RAKEDNMAELARKE
+369 
-383 ADLARQEAILARLE
+383 
-397 AQKAREEAERVR
+397 
-409 REAEQIRRE
+409 
-418 AEAARAAA
+418 
-426 VEAREIEVKL
+426 
-436 VEEARR
+436 
-442 AENARKAEEAKR
+442 
-454 AEEARKEEARKA
+454 
-466 EEAKK
+466 
-471 EEARKAEEA
+471 
-480 KKEEARKAEE
+480 
-490 AKKEEARK
+490 
-498 AEEAKKEEAR
+498 
-508 KAEEAKKE
+508 
-516 EVRKAEEA
+516 
-524 KKEEARKAEEAKKEE
+524 
-539 ARKAE
+539 
-544 EAKKEEARKVEA
+544 
-556 KSAASVQTPSTSK
+556 
-569 AADDLPP
+569 
-576 YASPHRITH
+576 
-585 LPAYLRNGIT
+585 
-595 NMMRAH
+595 MMRAH
-601 PAKPSSSPATTT
+601 PTKPSSSPATTT
-613 KLTSVQPFSSLP
+613 KLTSAQSFSSLP

-667 APISAK
+667 VPISAK

-721 PSVTAKSFNAEKA
+721 PSVTAKSLNAEKA
-734 PTTTPSFS
+734 PITTPSFS

-959 ELKEDATEPTE
+959 ELKEDAAEPTE

>member
-480 KKEEARKAEE
+480 KKEEARK
-490 AKKEEARK
+490 
-498 AEEAKKEEAR
+498 
-508 KAEEAKKE
+508 
-516 EVRKAEEA
+516 
-524 KKEEARKAEEAKKEE
+524 
-539 ARKAE
+539 
-544 EAKKEEARKVEA
+544 VEA

-613 KLTSVQPFSSLP
+613 KLTSAQSFSSLP

-959 ELKEDATEPTE
+959 ELKEDAAEPTE

>member
-1 MSELVPRSHAKHGRF
+1 
-16 PKPSFGRS
+16 
-24 NKQHHSL
+24 
-31 FRPMNDHRMKEHTR
+31 MKEHTR

-147 EAVRIHALRF
+147 EAVRIHAMRF

-322 AKAAVPVSETLD
+322 AKAAVPVSEALD
-334 NLRPSDTDVSGRHV
+334 DLRPSDTDVSGRHV

-442 AENARKAEEAKR
+442 AENARKACLLYT
-454 AEEARKEEARKA
+454 
-466 EEAKK
+466 
-471 EEARKAEEA
+471 
-480 KKEEARKAEE
+480 
-490 AKKEEARK
+490 
-498 AEEAKKEEAR
+498 
-508 KAEEAKKE
+508 
-516 EVRKAEEA
+516 
-524 KKEEARKAEEAKKEE
+524 
-539 ARKAE
+539 
-544 EAKKEEARKVEA
+544 
-556 KSAASVQTPSTSK
+556 SPS
-569 AADDLPP
+569 
-576 YASPHRITH
+576 
-585 LPAYLRNGIT
+585 
-595 NMMRAH
+595 
-601 PAKPSSSPATTT
+601 
-613 KLTSVQPFSSLP
+613 
-625 KSPVDSGKVAAVPPK
+625 
-640 TSIPAPA
+640 
-647 EAATSTRNKVD
+647 
-658 QEPSSKQKD
+658 
-667 APISAK
+667 
-673 NEPTKAANAS
+673 
-683 APVQRVFPQLEIVHV
+683 
-698 HPKGGSRPAPKTTVP
+698 
-713 PSKPSKDE
+713 
-721 PSVTAKSFNAEKA
+721 
-734 PTTTPSFS
+734 
-742 SLPKGELS
+742 
-750 SRYGLFIVGDAEGK
+750 
-764 PELAKPAKSH
+764 
-774 GDLSNEPSAPSAP
+774 
-787 VLDEELSKKTPIK
+787 
-800 PVARE
+800 
-805 ANAPLN
+805 
-811 LHSGSKLAPAIQNIG
+811 
-826 YLKTK
+826 
-831 DSAPAT
+831 
-837 EETSISNNQQSRNSG
+837 
-852 VDSKQEPAPASSN
+852 
-865 VVPREVNQS
+865 PR
-874 TQENLAQPT
+874 
-883 SKAVDNLEPAQ
+883 D
-894 AAAEPKPD
+894 
-902 ATAQSAPST
+902 
-911 EQPSATVS
+911 
-919 DKPDLPSSKPKE
+919 
-931 ESEPKLEKE
+931 
-940 STEKAVNN
+940 
-948 KAEETETKAEQ
+948 
-959 ELKEDATEPTE
+959 
-970 DQPGAKTDN
+970 
-979 RAQRRKAQKE
+979 
-989 AKKAKKT
+989 

>member
-1 MSELVPRSHAKHGRF
+1 
-16 PKPSFGRS
+16 
-24 NKQHHSL
+24 
-31 FRPMNDHRMKEHTR
+31 MKEHTR

-69 QPKSARAQDLSRRAN
+69 QPRSARAQDFSRRAN

-119 GGPATVP
+119 GGPAAVP
-126 FTYHEP
+126 FTYQEP

-165 AIREREAR
+165 AIREREAC

-498 AEEAKKEEAR
+498 AEEAKKEE
-508 KAEEAKKE
+508 
-516 EVRKAEEA
+516 VRKAEEA
-524 KKEEARKAEEAKKEE
+524 KKEEARKAEEAKKQETQKEE
-539 ARKAE
+539 E
-544 EAKKEEARKVEA
+544 TKKEEARKVEA
-556 KSAASVQTPSTSK
+556 KSVASVQTPSTSK

-613 KLTSVQPFSSLP
+613 KLTSAQSFSSLP

-647 EAATSTRNKVD
+647 EAAVPTRNKVD
-658 QEPSSKQKD
+658 QEPSTKQKD
-667 APISAK
+667 ALISAK
-673 NEPTKAANAS
+673 NEPTKVANAS

-764 PELAKPAKSH
+764 PELAKPAKFH

-902 ATAQSAPST
+902 AIAQSAPST

-959 ELKEDATEPTE
+959 ELKEDAAEPTE

>member
-490 AKKEEARK
+490 AKKEE
-498 AEEAKKEEAR
+498 
-508 KAEEAKKE
+508 
-516 EVRKAEEA
+516 VRKAEEA

-613 KLTSVQPFSSLP
+613 KLTSAQSFSSLP

-698 HPKGGSRPAPKTTVP
+698 HPKGGSRPAPKTTVL

-837 EETSISNNQQSRNSG
+837 EKTSISNNQQSRNSG

-959 ELKEDATEPTE
+959 ELKEDAAEPTE

>member
-1 MSELVPRSHAKHGRF
+1 
-16 PKPSFGRS
+16 
-24 NKQHHSL
+24 
-31 FRPMNDHRMKEHTR
+31 MKEHTR

-69 QPKSARAQDLSRRAN
+69 QPKSARAQDFSRRVN
-84 SEGAS
+84 SEGVS

-539 ARKAE
+539 VRKAEEAKKEEARKAE

-613 KLTSVQPFSSLP
+613 KLTSAQSFSSLP

-667 APISAK
+667 VPISAK

-959 ELKEDATEPTE
+959 ELKEDAAEPTE

>member
-490 AKKEEARK
+490 AKKEE
-498 AEEAKKEEAR
+498 
-508 KAEEAKKE
+508 
-516 EVRKAEEA
+516 VRKAEEA

-544 EAKKEEARKVEA
+544 EAKKEEARKVQA

-585 LPAYLRNGIT
+585 LPAYLRNGIN

-601 PAKPSSSPATTT
+601 PVKPSSSPATTT
-613 KLTSVQPFSSLP
+613 KLTSAQSFSSLP

-698 HPKGGSRPAPKTTVP
+698 HPKGGSRPAPKTTVL

-837 EETSISNNQQSRNSG
+837 EKTSISNNQQSRNSG

-959 ELKEDATEPTE
+959 ELKEDAAEPTE